1 MQSPKKIHKR
11 INKRINFSIFLKL
24 ILLIIVFT
32 VLVNVSI
39 GFIVRMSFEG
49 GPFRPPNKLSYRFND
64 YFLRDIGDPPDTVK
78 AREILNDLGLN
89 IRFETSNSNWTSNPE
104 IPTISELR
112 EERGFDDEKS
122 RFTIRDKSRFYEIV
136 RTENGYIIFAPP
148 RPRDEIDIEKAIIPV
163 IIMITVLAA
172 LLYFSLRWIF
182 GPVKKLSE
190 AVGQIS
196 AGNFDVL
203 IDIKRNDE
211 LGKLADSINEMKV
224 NISNMIKSKESL
236 LIDVSHEL
244 RSPLTRIKLA
254 NEFVD
259 DEKIK
264 NKIRDDVNEMEA
276 MVSNLLETYRT
287 ENVNGKLN
295 ARKTDIVL
303 LVKDLIPKFGNALID
318 LNSDLA
324 EKIINIDKEKIETA
338 LRNIIDNAVKYSNGK
353 PVEVTIS
360 ENPLNK
366 DETFIYIKDKG
377 RGIESQEIKK
387 IFEPF
392 YRIDKS
398 RDKKI
403 AGYGLGLSIVKKILD
418 MHNSSVEINSKPFH
432 GTEFKITLRSI

>member
-1 MQSPKKIHKR
+1 MQSPKR

-32 VLVNVSI
+32 VLVNLSI

-49 GPFRPPNKLSYRFND
+49 GPFRPPNKLSYGFND
-64 YFLRDIGDPPDTVK
+64 YFIKDIGDPPDTIK
-78 AREILNDLGLN
+78 ARSILKDMGLN
-89 IRFETSNSNWTSNPE
+89 IRFETSNSNWASSPD
-104 IPTISELR
+104 IPTINELR
-112 EERGFDDEKS
+112 NERGFDDEKPK
-122 RFTIRDKSRFYEIV
+122 FTIRDRTRFYEVV
-136 RTENGYIIFAPP
+136 RTDNGYIIFAPP
-148 RPRDEIDIEKAIIPV
+148 RPRDEIDLEKAIIPV

-196 AGNFDVL
+196 AGNFDVP

-254 NEFVD
+254 NEFVE

-276 MVSNLLETYRT
+276 MVSGLLETYRT

-295 ARKTDIVL
+295 ARNTDIVL
-303 LVKDLIPKFGNALID
+303 LMKDLIPKFGNALIN
-318 LNSDLA
+318 LNSELT
-324 EKIINIDKEKIETA
+324 EKIINIDKEKIETV

-353 PVEVTIS
+353 PVEVTVS
-360 ENPLNK
+360 DNPLNK
-366 DETFIYIKDKG
+366 DETFIFIKDKG
-377 RGIESQEIKK
+377 RGIESEEIKK

-403 AGYGLGLSIVKKILD
+403 TGYGLGLSIVKKILD

-432 GTEFKITLRSI
+432 GTEFKITLRGI